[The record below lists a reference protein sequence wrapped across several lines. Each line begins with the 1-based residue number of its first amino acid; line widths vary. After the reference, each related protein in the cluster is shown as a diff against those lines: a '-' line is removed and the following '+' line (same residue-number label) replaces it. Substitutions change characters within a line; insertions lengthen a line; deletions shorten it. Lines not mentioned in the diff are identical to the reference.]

1 MLSPFQRDRIH
12 VPFNRDVR
20 DSINMAD
27 DASEMDVEV
36 KSESESDDE
45 EEKEMN
51 DDAEKNEEKEIYL
64 PGKKFAEDE
73 TLVYDPTA
81 YYMYH
86 RAATG

>member
-1 MLSPFQRDRIH
+1 
-12 VPFNRDVR
+12 
-20 DSINMAD
+20 MAD